1 MATTSLELTVEK
13 FIVATNKR
21 CKMMEDWQGVE
32 EKSLEKEVTKAVK
45 AYLVKAGFTDVKDVA
60 LEKLVGADGDLL
72 IEFDE
77 LLSARKDGQLFLV
90 TVEAKHKI
98 TTEKIQDRIEQNNKF
113 EMFLSELQKRTFEEL
128 LTMDPTE
135 VHTQNCLVLYGFVK
149 GNAAQGD
156 AAAVLTSKNDFSA
169 RHLKC
174 TNAML
179 SLVKTCIQQR
189 PYAAHLFMLQP
200 CIQFL
205 RAATLAAGHASSRD
219 G

>member
-135 VHTQNCLVLYGFVK
+135 
-149 GNAAQGD
+149 
-156 AAAVLTSKNDFSA
+156 
-169 RHLKC
+169 
-174 TNAML
+174 
-179 SLVKTCIQQR
+179 TCIQQR